1 MNYELGMWLIGGLAL
16 MWFVQLGLAYWQMR
30 RFYKRINALRKQA
43 KYVSIGLE
51 GSAWR
56 GRQYAVLAV
65 NDTGHIVRAEQLSG
79 WTVLAGLRP
88 IEGLAGYN
96 LHAVLDDE
104 VTLPVKPKL
113 RAALKNAAQH
123 ILNAQKPPEP
133 EPDEAATA
141 PA

>member
-1 MNYELGMWLIGGLAL
+1 MTFDLGVVLIGGLAL
-16 MWFVQLGLAYWQMR
+16 MWFLQLGLAYWQMR
-30 RFYKRINALRKQA
+30 RFYGRISALRKQA

-96 LHAVLDDE
+96 LHAVLDDAVE
-104 VTLPVKPKL
+104 LPVKPKL
-113 RAALKNAAQH
+113 RAALKNAAHH
-123 ILNAQKPPEP
+123 ILNAQQPPEP
-133 EPDEAATA
+133 EADEAATS